1 MAIRN
6 ALIAV
11 DFDGTVVTHA
21 YPEIGDDA
29 GAVPVLKELTD
40 NGCRLILYTMRHGKL
55 LDDAIRWF
63 RERGIPLYAVNE
75 NPSQQRWTSS
85 PKVHADL
92 YIDDSSLG
100 CPIRF
105 VDGVKRP
112 VADWT
117 RIREQLVRKVSW
129 TEPPRSRPNRRH
141 IRLSKPAAKRH
152 CTSNMQKGGCFHPP
166 FAYAMP
172 QPAIMPRG
180 CGDICPRR
188 SSSRSRPPARV
199 CPPCR

>member
-112 VADWT
+112 
-117 RIREQLVRKVSW
+117 W
-129 TEPPRSRPNRRH
+129 TEPPREPAKPKAHQAFRSRLPNGTAQAICKRADVF
-141 IRLSKPAAKRH
+141 IR
-152 CTSNMQKGGCFHPP
+152 P

>member
-1 MAIRN
+1 MGLRITGLSDLHITRGPRLDDQRA
-6 ALIAV
+6 A
-11 DFDGTVVTHA
+11 FHA
-21 YPEIGDDA
+21 Y
-29 GAVPVLKELTD
+29 
-40 NGCRLILYTMRHGKL
+40 

-117 RIREQLVRKVSW
+117 RIREQLVR
-129 TEPPRSRPNRRH
+129 EGF
-141 IRLSKPAAKRH
+141 L
-152 CTSNMQKGGCFHPP
+152 
-166 FAYAMP
+166 
-172 QPAIMPRG
+172 
-180 CGDICPRR
+180 D
-188 SSSRSRPPARV
+188 
-199 CPPCR
+199 

>member
-112 VADWT
+112 VADWN
-117 RIREQLVRKVSW
+117 IHILVSFYNSHNFIGQKYPFYSILQDFPLKIFIKYRNIL
-129 TEPPRSRPNRRH
+129 RNRN
-141 IRLSKPAAKRH
+141 IYIFF
-152 CTSNMQKGGCFHPP
+152 TSQTTIESLKSLLKSVITFIIYLIYNSINTSTKQGL
-166 FAYAMP
+166 
-172 QPAIMPRG
+172 
-180 CGDICPRR
+180 
-188 SSSRSRPPARV
+188 
-199 CPPCR
+199 